1 MGKLANGRR
10 GLVSRTAVVGLIVV
24 GALTFGLT
32 SAWAPPNTKWY
43 STAITAPNPATVPA
57 GAATAVTVRVTNCGT
72 ASPCAQNSTQSLGS
86 ANLTFPTNLVPSGPF
101 TITQAQ
107 GKAWTADVVSNNNG
121 TNTVRLRNPGPNTT
135 NALAPGQS
143 VSVSLTVTASGTC
156 GAQPPIATETKQS
169 NDFSGNGNN
178 FTRLGSEP
186 TLTVSPGSFAG
197 FTWTAQP
204 DASQTAG
211 TAFTPATGIK
221 VAAVDGCGNV
231 VTTYTGANAVFSGL
245 HNSPNGTP
253 PGSNASYGFT
263 WLNGVATSTSV
274 TDYDAETTKL
284 TVTDGTIS
292 ADSSPFTV
300 APGDAASLAFTSQ
313 PPNWA
318 AKNTPFT
325 AAVTAYDT
333 WGNTVPN
340 HGPVTISL
348 GINPNGATLTCV
360 PSNCQATTDASGVAS
375 FSLSLD
381 KDTVGYQLH
390 AEGSPGVDSNKFNVA
405 DHIGQNPSGDDGFG
419 STTNTNFSGQAAV
432 AVDGSLHADLDFC
445 PGSQVQVGPGTVFE
459 AVDSGTGTWTITTQ
473 VAKSELVDPSR
484 GASQYDMCLG
494 TTNLSKAP
502 YVGNLGDQATCVNN
516 DSYSWPAKGGC
527 ATYDGSK
534 YFWGNVP
541 NAPGN
546 MKKCSQATTPVVLS
560 KNKTG
565 SGDLVVVFCAPYP
578 WDGAGAHH

>member
-1 MGKLANGRR
+1 M
-10 GLVSRTAVVGLIVV
+10 
-24 GALTFGLT
+24 
-32 SAWAPPNTKWY
+32 
-43 STAITAPNPATVPA
+43 
-57 GAATAVTVRVTNCGT
+57 
-72 ASPCAQNSTQSLGS
+72 LGS
-86 ANLTFPTNLVPSGPF
+86 ANSTFPTNLVPSGPF
-101 TITQAQ
+101 TTTQAQ
-107 GKAWTADVVSNNNG
+107 GKSWTADMVSNNNG
-121 TNTVRLRNPGPNTT
+121 TKTVRLRNPGPNTT

-143 VSVSLTVTASGTC
+143 VSVTLTVTASGTC
-156 GAQPPIATETKQS
+156 GAQPPITTQTKQS
-169 NDFSGNGNN
+169 NDFSGNGND

-197 FTWTAQP
+197 FTWAAQP

-231 VTTYTGANAVFSGL
+231 VTSYTRRGEFSGL
-245 HNSPNGTP
+245 NESPNHTQP
-253 PGSNASYGFT
+253 NYGFT
-263 WLNGVATSTSV
+263 WSNGVATSTTV
-274 TDYDAETTKL
+274 TDYKAETTKL
-284 TVTDGTIS
+284 TVTDGSIS

-313 PPNWA
+313 PPNWV

-325 AAVTAYDT
+325 AAVTAYDA

-348 GINPNGATLTCV
+348 GTNPNGATLTCV
-360 PSNCQATTDASGVAS
+360 PSSARRQRTPRASHRSAS
-375 FSLSLD
+375 AWIRTPSAISFI
-381 KDTVGYQLH
+381 
-390 AEGSPGVDSNKFNVA
+390 AEGSPGVNSNEFNVA
-405 DHIGQNPSGDDGFG
+405 DNIGQNPSGDDGFG
-419 STTNTNFSGQAAV
+419 STTNTTFSGQAAV
-432 AVDGSLHADLDFC
+432 AVDGSLQADLNFC
-445 PGSQVQVGPGTVFE
+445 GGSPVQVGPGTVFE

-502 YVGNLGDQATCVNN
+502 YVGDPGDQATCVNN

-527 ATYDGSK
+527 ATYDGTK

-565 SGDLVVVFCAPYP
+565 SGDLVVVFCAPFP